1 MRRIAIVAAVL
12 AGLAGVGV
20 AAPSAHAGCAFI
32 VVWHDRAYIAYGS
45 PARTSITKPGAPI
58 TGVVEPGCNDTV
70 GADEHP
76 TATA

>member
-32 VVWHDRAYIAYGS
+32 VVWHDRAYWGYGGRPA
-45 PARTSITKPGAPI
+45 PARRPVATVRGA
-58 TGVVEPGCNDTV
+58 VQPGCNDTV
-70 GADEHP
+70 RR
-76 TATA
+76 